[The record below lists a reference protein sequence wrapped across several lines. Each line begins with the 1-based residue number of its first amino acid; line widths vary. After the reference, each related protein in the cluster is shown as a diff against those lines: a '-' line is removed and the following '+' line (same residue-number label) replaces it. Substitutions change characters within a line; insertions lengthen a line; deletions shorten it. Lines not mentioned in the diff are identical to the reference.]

1 MSHPN
6 ACSSSSKT
14 IYLIRHGVARHN
26 VRGPHGEKP
35 DLLDPSYTDP
45 ELIRQGEIQASVL
58 GEQMRRRGLT
68 INDSSMDMDME
79 DNYDTIKPIEL
90 VVCSPLTRCLQ
101 TASHIFPSHFAS
113 NTPSNQSNESSPFIL
128 DRNCKVCCHKDVR
141 EGEYLCDMV
150 LYLQINI
157 LTLQKLLGFII
168 LIGEGE

>member
-1 MSHPN
+1 MNNPN
-6 ACSSSSKT
+6 DCSSSTKT

-58 GEQMRRRGLT
+58 GEQMRRKGLVT
-68 INDSSMDMDME
+68 NVSSMDIE
-79 DNYDTIKPIEL
+79 DNDGTIKPIEL

-101 TASHIFPSHFAS
+101 TASHIFPSYFAS
-113 NTPSNQSNESSPFIL
+113 NSPSNQSNESSPFIL

-141 EGEYLCDMV
+141 EGEYLCDMWCCV
-150 LYLQINI
+150 SSNQYIINI
-157 LTLQKLLGFII
+157 QKLLGFII

>member
-35 DLLDPSYTDP
+35 NLLDPSYTDP

-68 INDSSMDMDME
+68 IDVNSMNIE
-79 DNYDTIKPIEL
+79 DNDDTIKPIEL

-113 NTPSNQSNESSPFIL
+113 NAPSNQQSNESSPFIL
-128 DRNCKVCCHKDVR
+128 DRNCKVCCNKDVR
-141 EGEYLCDMV
+141 EAFGVHYPDRRR
-150 LYLQINI
+150 
-157 LTLQKLLGFII
+157 
-168 LIGEGE
+168 

>member
-26 VRGPHGEKP
+26 IRGPHGEKP

-58 GEQMRRRGLT
+58 GDQLRRRGLT
-68 INDSSMDMDME
+68 IDDNSMNME
-79 DNYDTIKPIEL
+79 DNDDTIKPIEL

-113 NTPSNQSNESSPFIL
+113 NSSNQSNEPSPIIL

-141 EGEYLCDMV
+141 EGEYLSGMWCCIF
-150 LYLQINI
+150 QINI
-157 LTLQKLLGFII
+157 LTCRSFWSSLS
-168 LIGEGE
+168 

>member
-6 ACSSSSKT
+6 ACSSSAKT

-35 DLLDPSYTDP
+35 DLLDSLYTDP

-58 GEQMRRRGLT
+58 GEQLRRRGLA
-68 INDSSMDMDME
+68 IDDNSLNME
-79 DNYDTIKPIEL
+79 DNDDSIKPIEL

-113 NTPSNQSNESSPFIL
+113 NNSSNNQSNESSSPFIL
-128 DRNCKVCCHKDVR
+128 DRSCKVCCVNEVR
-141 EGEYLCDMV
+141 EAYGIHYPD
-150 LYLQINI
+150 
-157 LTLQKLLGFII
+157 KRR
-168 LIGEGE
+168 

>member
-1 MSHPN
+1 MSSQPN
-6 ACSSSSKT
+6 DCSSSSKT

-35 DLLDPSYTDP
+35 NLLDPSYTDP

-68 INDSSMDMDME
+68 INDSSMDME
-79 DNYDTIKPIEL
+79 DNDDTTKPIEL

-113 NTPSNQSNESSPFIL
+113 NNSSNQSSELSPFVL
-128 DRNCKVCCHKDVR
+128 DGSCKVCCHKDIR
-141 EGEYLCDMV
+141 EAFGVHYPDRRR
-150 LYLQINI
+150 
-157 LTLQKLLGFII
+157 
-168 LIGEGE
+168 

>member
-6 ACSSSSKT
+6 ACSSSAKT

-26 VRGPHGEKP
+26 IQGPHGEKP

-68 INDSSMDMDME
+68 IDDSSMDME
-79 DNYDTIKPIEL
+79 DNDNTIKPIEL
-90 VVCSPLTRCLQ
+90 VFCSPLTRCLQ
-101 TASHIFPSHFAS
+101 TASHTFPSHFAS

-128 DRNCKVCCHKDVR
+128 DRNCKVCCHKDIR
-141 EGEYLCDMV
+141 EGEYLCGM
-150 LYLQINI
+150 LCCISKSIY
-157 LTLQKLLGFII
+157 
-168 LIGEGE
+168 

>member
-6 ACSSSSKT
+6 DCLSSTKT

-35 DLLDPSYTDP
+35 NLLDPSYTDP

-58 GEQMRRRGLT
+58 GEQMRTRGLT
-68 INDSSMDMDME
+68 IDDNSMKIE
-79 DNYDTIKPIEL
+79 DNNDTSKPIEL

-113 NTPSNQSNESSPFIL
+113 NNTSNVQSNESSPFVL
-128 DRNCKVCCHKDVR
+128 DRNSKVCCHKDIR
-141 EGEYLCDMV
+141 EGEYLSGMWCCISKSI
-150 LYLQINI
+150 Y
-157 LTLQKLLGFII
+157 
-168 LIGEGE
+168 